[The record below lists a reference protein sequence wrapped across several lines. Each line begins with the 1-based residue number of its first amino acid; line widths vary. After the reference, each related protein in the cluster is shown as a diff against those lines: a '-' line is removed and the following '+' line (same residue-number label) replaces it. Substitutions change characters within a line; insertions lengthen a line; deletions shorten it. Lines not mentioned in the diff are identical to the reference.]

1 MDVGGFR
8 EPSKV
13 GPTAGLTVAFFIRNG
28 APEAEEGFE
37 RILTTELVRSN
48 LES

>member
-28 APEAEEGFE
+28 APVGSDD
-37 RILTTELVRSN
+37 ITMDIG
-48 LES
+48 